1 MLLLYP
7 STETA
12 FTDNGLGALSDA
24 ISCQVT
30 EARNGEYEL
39 SLAYPI
45 TGIHYNEIKARC
57 IITAKPNPYAD
68 PQPFRIYRITRPLGG
83 RVTIYAQHIS
93 YDLSGVTVSP
103 FTASSVTGAFAEI
116 AAKATDN
123 NGFSFW
129 TDSQDTGE
137 MTVAVPSSVRSILGG
152 TEGSVLDTY
161 GGEYE
166 WDGFTV
172 RLWSRRGQNSG
183 VTIRY
188 GKNLTSLEQD
198 ENIAG
203 VATGVYP
210 YWAGEDGALVTLPE
224 KTVDAPGTYD
234 FIRVVPLDLSSEFET
249 APSTSQLRERAEKYV
264 EDNDIGVPTV
274 SITVAFCSLDQTE
287 EYKDIALLERVN
299 LCDTVT
305 VEYPALGVSATAKC
319 VKTVYDALKGRYIN
333 VELGDAKTNLADTI
347 IQQQKEIEKVPTT
360 SIMKQ
365 AITNATNIITG
376 NKGGYVVL
384 RDSNGDEEPDE
395 ILIMDKPDIE
405 TAQKVW
411 RWNTGGLGYSSTGI
425 NGPYG
430 TAITMD
436 GSIVASYI
444 TTGILNA
451 SLIKTGRISSPQN
464 PNAYVDLDAGEI
476 SASALSSQDYPD
488 ISVAIGPPGDG
499 ADEGALNV
507 IDGGKNLMSVYV
519 AASGSEDG
527 AIWTAPAFTAS
538 AGQRKGI
545 AIWPG
550 SIKMFADSGGVSHG
564 VSVDSDTGETDID
577 GGLSVHGDTTFT
589 APNNVDVIVGGLSTL
604 YMSVSKIS
612 AYRPIDMN
620 GNDILNQSDR
630 RLKTHI
636 APCTKN
642 ALDII
647 QKLKLYEYD
656 WKKGG
661 HVAAG
666 LIAQQVEEIAPE
678 LVHTDDAGKKSI
690 KTLALIPYL
699 IKAIQEL
706 AEDRG

>member
-39 SLAYPI
+39 SLEYPI
-45 TGIHYNEIKARC
+45 TGIHYNEIKNRC
-57 IITAKPNPYAD
+57 IITTKPNPYAD

-116 AAKATDN
+116 EAKATDN
-123 NGFSFW
+123 NGFTFW

-188 GKNLTSLEQD
+188 GKNLTDLEQD
-198 ENIAG
+198 EIISN

-210 YWAGEDGALVTLPE
+210 YWVGEDGALVTLPE

-234 FIRVVPLDLSSEFET
+234 FTRIIPLDLSSEFET

-333 VELGDAKTNLADTI
+333 VELGDAKADLADTI

-384 RDSNGDEEPDE
+384 RDSNGDGEPDE

-464 PNAYVDLDAGEI
+464 PNAYVDLDTGEI
-476 SASALSSQDYPD
+476 SASVLSSQDYPD

-499 ADEGALNV
+499 ADEGSLNV

-519 AASGSEDG
+519 VTSGSENG
-527 AIWTAPAFTAS
+527 VIWTAPFLAS
-538 AGQRKGI
+538 EGKRKGVS
-545 AIWPG
+545 IWPNGVNLFTDG
-550 SIKMFADSGGVSHG
+550 SSMSHG
-564 VSVDSDTGETDID
+564 VFVDSEEGRIALATSKNVDINIDGKGILSALDTGI
-577 GGLSVHGDTTFT
+577 L
-589 APNNVDVIVGGLSTL
+589 I
-604 YMSVSKIS
+604 
-612 AYRPIDMN
+612 YRPINMN

-706 AEDRG
+706 AENRG

>member
-7 STETA
+7 SAETA

-39 SLAYPI
+39 SLEYPI
-45 TGIHYNEIKARC
+45 TGIHYDEIKNRC
-57 IITAKPNPYAD
+57 IITTKPNPYAD

-116 AAKATDN
+116 EAKATDN

-188 GKNLTSLEQD
+188 GKNLTDLEQD
-198 ENIAG
+198 EIISN

-234 FIRVVPLDLSSEFET
+234 FTRIIPLDLSSEFET

-384 RDSNGDEEPDE
+384 RDSDGDGEPDE

-476 SASALSSQDYPD
+476 SASVLSSQDYPD

-507 IDGGKNLMSVYV
+507 IDNGKNLMSVYV
-519 AASGSEDG
+519 ATSGSENG
-527 AIWTAPAFTAS
+527 VIWTAPFLAS
-538 AGQRKGI
+538 GGKRKGVS
-545 AIWPG
+545 IWPNG
-550 SIKMFADSGGVSHG
+550 VNLFADGSSMIHG
-564 VSVDSDTGETDID
+564 VFVDSEEGRIALATSKNVDINIDGKGVLSASDTGI
-577 GGLSVHGDTTFT
+577 L
-589 APNNVDVIVGGLSTL
+589 I
-604 YMSVSKIS
+604 
-612 AYRPIDMN
+612 YRPINMN
-620 GNDILNQSDR
+620 GNDILNQSDK

-706 AEDRG
+706 AENRG